1 MTDMWNAN
9 EKTRYARLS
18 GADSLG
24 AHSAGSSQSQASTV
38 IAAERGRKSSG
49 MSSSQ
54 VGSSVHS
61 IRERSRSPA
70 TGSNK
75 PPQHATTKS
84 TKSKHSHS
92 KTQKDKE
99 RTLTT
104 KGRPCKEHVFL
115 TDVADV
121 RQMEQGLLQMLND
134 FHSGRLQAF
143 GKECSFGHMD
153 NVRDL
158 QEKLSRLHFDL
169 DNQQQTHGLGS
180 DEAKEAANEH
190 MEQLLLN
197 LEQLSSAIQSL
208 HPNEGNP
215 SGSAAH

>member
-54 VGSSVHS
+54 
-61 IRERSRSPA
+61 
-70 TGSNK
+70 
-75 PPQHATTKS
+75 
-84 TKSKHSHS
+84 
-92 KTQKDKE
+92 DKE